1 MIQFRPSL
9 FVQRTCMAGLLV
21 IMTSITA
28 HATDRDK
35 LRAFLVITGFDVAI
49 ESLQQNAMAGPGL
62 AGDAPGEFGAEWVR
76 LAEEIFDPSQMI
88 ERTIDMMAAVMP
100 EDLVDYGA
108 AFYAS
113 DLGQLLVEVENAS
126 HMTSDA
132 ERYVE
137 AEKLVEAMMQ
147 GDSPRI
153 QMFRDLGD
161 AVGGVEQSVRSA
173 IEIQYRYYLAAM
185 NAGTVDLEM
194 SAEDLRLVLESQAD
208 GIRQNVQIYSMLG
221 SAYTYKDISDAA
233 LGAYVEALMEPKMQ
247 QVYEILNAIQF
258 EVMAERY
265 EDLAI
270 ALAELAP
277 QQDL

>member
-1 MIQFRPSL
+1 MTQFRPSL
-9 FVQRTCMAGLLV
+9 FVQRICMAGLFVVVASLA
-21 IMTSITA
+21 A
-28 HATDRDK
+28 HAADRDK

-62 AGDAPGEFGAEWVR
+62 AGGAPGEFGAEWVR
-76 LAEEIFDPSQMI
+76 LAEEIFNPSEMI
-88 ERTIDMMAAVMP
+88 ERTIDMLEAVMP
-100 EDLVDYGA
+100 EDLVDHGA

-126 HMTSDA
+126 YMASDA
-132 ERYVE
+132 DRYDE
-137 AEKLVEAMMQ
+137 AENLVEAMVQ
-147 GDSPRI
+147 SNSPRI

-185 NAGTVDLEM
+185 NAGTIDLEM

-208 GIRQNVQIYSMLG
+208 DIRQNVQIYSVLG
-221 SAYTYKDISDAA
+221 SAYTYKDISDAV
-233 LGAYVEALMEPKMQ
+233 LGAYIDALMEPEMQ
-247 QVYEILNAIQF
+247 QVYEVLNAIQF

-265 EDLAI
+265 ERLAA
-270 ALAELAP
+270 ALADLAP